1 MGKNSTVSIVTPPGT
16 LSFCQTLF
24 EKDEKG
30 KFSTAIVFKPGTDL
44 GELEALVSKA
54 MEELAPKDVNRKA
67 LRNPL
72 ARDGAEKEH
81 LGGPYVEG
89 AKFFTAKTNFK
100 PQVIDGDQNP
110 IFDRD
115 DVYAGCTGRL
125 LVHCYYYD
133 RDGNKG
139 IGFGLDGVQK
149 MGEGERIDGGVDV
162 TTVFDKV
169 SADDLL
175 G

>member
-1 MGKNSTVSIVTPPGT
+1 MGNKSTRSIVTPPGT

-24 EKDEKG
+24 EKDDKG
-30 KFSTAIVFKPGTDL
+30 KYSTAIVFKPGTDISDL
-44 GELEALVSKA
+44 QALV
-54 MEELAPKDVNRKA
+54 EEAVADLAPKDTNVKA

-72 ARDGAEKEH
+72 SRDGAEKEH

-100 PQVIDGDQNP
+100 PQIIDGDQNP
-110 IFDRD
+110 IFNSE

-149 MGEGERIDGGVDV
+149 MGEGERIAGGVDV